1 MSQTIENNKEKE
13 KYKNKQNENQNMYIQ
28 RNEDKKST
36 LNLSEIPNIIN
47 LETQING
54 KSKNFSPLFADDNH
68 SLANGLL
75 NLSKLKNSFIN
86 EPISHNKDESRSS
99 LEEIQILLKN
109 TINENKNMSVGKKEK
124 RQKINSKT
132 KKNSKEKKIINKEEK
147 EEIINYKIKRKHQ
160 STKKKPIN
168 IFSDKEQRQES
179 KKKVTVKYRNS
190 EIIRRFK
197 KDGLI
202 VEEDEGKRK
211 TKRKSLF
218 SQHPFYPYN
227 PDNNDIFNKFFARK
241 NSLETKDEKRNEDK
255 IYVNIE
261 NKKELVIVNT
271 TQETVKNYYDYM
283 KDCFEL
289 IYLNFNKG
297 IKLQTAEPVNFHFK
311 KNKKLVIFELENTL
325 VSSLGENFL
334 NEINNN
340 KGINIR
346 PHLKSSLDLIKK
358 DYNIVIYSSSKK
370 DYVDKILDFLDP
382 EHNYFNYRLYREHC
396 FKFIIDNKIYF
407 TKNLNI
413 FKNIYDLKDIIIVDC
428 SVLGFGFFLDNGIP
442 IIPFFDSKED
452 VELKMLSFYLVSISS
467 NYDLREALKR
477 DMKLDDYLEEAKKN
491 NEKRQYINIEKSEE
505 KVKMK
510 KQKELKEFQENKIK
524 SANASPE
531 DVKRKMKKENKT
543 FKVNNYIHIFKGS
556 SDSDED
562 KKSIDNKHKIHDKTK
577 KSKKDKDKDKDKDKF
592 RPRKDRYFSTKLIKK
607 KNRKYTVN
615 ELNRNNIDFNIKS
628 PKKTSPEK
636 SVKYS
641 TKKNYDKNKE

>member
-36 LNLSEIPNIIN
+36 LNLSEIPHIIN

-160 STKKKPIN
+160 STKKKPNN

-179 KKKVTVKYRNS
+179 KKKVTIKYRNS

-524 SANASPE
+524 STNASPE

-577 KSKKDKDKDKDKDKF
+577 KSKKDKDKDKDKF

>member
-1 MSQTIENNKEKE
+1 MTI
-13 KYKNKQNENQNMYIQ
+13 
-28 RNEDKKST
+28 
-36 LNLSEIPNIIN
+36 
-47 LETQING
+47 
-54 KSKNFSPLFADDNH
+54 
-68 SLANGLL
+68 
-75 NLSKLKNSFIN
+75 
-86 EPISHNKDESRSS
+86 
-99 LEEIQILLKN
+99 
-109 TINENKNMSVGKKEK
+109 
-124 RQKINSKT
+124 
-132 KKNSKEKKIINKEEK
+132 
-147 EEIINYKIKRKHQ
+147 
-160 STKKKPIN
+160 
-168 IFSDKEQRQES
+168 
-179 KKKVTVKYRNS
+179 KYRNS

-524 SANASPE
+524 STNASPE

-577 KSKKDKDKDKDKDKF
+577 KSKKDKDKDKDKF

>member
-407 TKNLNI
+407 TKNLNV
-413 FKNIYDLKDIIIVDC
+413 FKNICPLKDIVIVDC
-428 SVLGFGFFLDNGIP
+428 SVIGFGFFLENGIP
-442 IIPFFDSKED
+442 IVPYYDSKED
-452 VELKMLSFYLVSISS
+452 VELELLSYYLLSISS
-467 NYDLREALKR
+467 NNDLRIALKR
-477 DMKLDDYLEEAKKN
+477 DIGLDYYLQKARESN
-491 NEKRQYINIEKSEE
+491 SNMIVNSIKRESLNISPEQS
-505 KVKMK
+505 
-510 KQKELKEFQENKIK
+510 KQKR
-524 SANASPE
+524 
-531 DVKRKMKKENKT
+531 KRESKT
-543 FKVNNYIHIFKGS
+543 YKFSNYIHIQKRNSHSFEEKQNNKKEYSGKGS
-556 SDSDED
+556 
-562 KKSIDNKHKIHDKTK
+562 KKKKRGEKEEDNKYISPK
-577 KSKKDKDKDKDKDKF
+577 KESLF
-592 RPRKDRYFSTKLIKK
+592 KK
-607 KNRKYTVN
+607 KKRKYTAN
-615 ELNRNNIDFNIKS
+615 TQQRNFLS
-628 PKKTSPEK
+628 PKKSSREK
-636 SVKYS
+636 EKEKEKG
-641 TKKNYDKNKE
+641 KKNESKKNFDKNK

>member
-86 EPISHNKDESRSS
+86 EPITHNKDESRSS

-160 STKKKPIN
+160 STKKKPNN

-524 SANASPE
+524 STNASPE